1 MSDSNIAHKYAS
13 VAQSVEQGTENPRV
27 GGSIPPRGT
36 KAKDRD
42 RAGVAQLAEQLI
54 CNQQV
59 AGSIP
64 VTSSNKGRFPSGQ
77 REQTVNLPTMSSV
90 VRIHPFPPHANRR
103 LFGACLRVV
112 GRGGL
117 TNHGPKRAW
126 FGDPRSGRFREVAAN
141 LLSKTKSGKRT
152 STHLTR
158 GTKFMVP
165 AFCAEKGWIYE
176 PRRFSAWFGCPP
188 QAAPFAKLLP
198 IGSRR
203 RKAGSEP
210 PPPYKRH
217 PIMGAFFSGGKGWIT
232 EPRRFSAWFGCPP
245 KAAAFAKLL
254 PTGSRRRKAGSEPPP
269 HIRTSL

>member
-90 VRIHPFPPHANRR
+90 VRIHLFPPQKNGRQSDVR
-103 LFGACLRVV
+103 FSVV
-112 GRGGL
+112 GRGGS

-126 FGDPRSGRFREVAAN
+126 FGCLPKAA
-141 LLSKTKSGKRT
+141 
-152 STHLTR
+152 
-158 GTKFMVP
+158 
-165 AFCAEKGWIYE
+165 A
-176 PRRFSAWFGCPP
+176 
-188 QAAPFAKLLP
+188 FAKLLSTY
-198 IGSRR
+198 SRR

-217 PIMGAFFSGGKGWIT
+217 PKMGAFFSGGNGWIY

-254 PTGSRRRKAGSEPPP
+254 PTGFRRRKAGSEPPLDLDN
-269 HIRTSL
+269 TLL

>member
-1 MSDSNIAHKYAS
+1 MSGSDITHKKYAS

-152 STHLTR
+152 ST
-158 GTKFMVP
+158 
-165 AFCAEKGWIYE
+165 
-176 PRRFSAWFGCPP
+176 
-188 QAAPFAKLLP
+188 
-198 IGSRR
+198 
-203 RKAGSEP
+203 
-210 PPPYKRH
+210 PYTDVKTTS
-217 PIMGAFFSGGKGWIT
+217 FFSGGKGWIY

-254 PTGSRRRKAGSEPPP
+254 YLLSKTKSGK
-269 HIRTSL
+269 RTST

>member
-1 MSDSNIAHKYAS
+1 MSGSDITHKKYAS

-90 VRIHPFPPHANRR
+90 VRIHPFPPQKNGRQSDAR
-103 LFGACLRVV
+103 FSVV
-112 GRGGL
+112 GSGGL
-117 TNHGPKRAW
+117 TNYGPKR
-126 FGDPRSGRFREVAAN
+126 
-141 LLSKTKSGKRT
+141 
-152 STHLTR
+152 
-158 GTKFMVP
+158 
-165 AFCAEKGWIYE
+165 
-176 PRRFSAWFGCPP
+176 
-188 QAAPFAKLLP
+188 
-198 IGSRR
+198 
-203 RKAGSEP
+203 
-210 PPPYKRH
+210 
-217 PIMGAFFSGGKGWIT
+217 
-232 EPRRFSAWFGCPP
+232 AWFGCPP

-269 HIRTSL
+269 HIRTSK

>member
-1 MSDSNIAHKYAS
+1 MSGSDITHKKYAS

-36 KAKDRD
+36 IAKDRD

-90 VRIHPFPPHANRR
+90 VRIHPFPPQKNGRHVDVR
-103 LFGACLRVV
+103 FSVV

-117 TNHGPKRAW
+117 PNHGALAR
-126 FGDPRSGRFREVAAN
+126 
-141 LLSKTKSGKRT
+141 
-152 STHLTR
+152 
-158 GTKFMVP
+158 
-165 AFCAEKGWIYE
+165 
-176 PRRFSAWFGCPP
+176 
-188 QAAPFAKLLP
+188 
-198 IGSRR
+198 
-203 RKAGSEP
+203 
-210 PPPYKRH
+210 
-217 PIMGAFFSGGKGWIT
+217 KGWIT

-254 PTGSRRRKAGSEPPP
+254 PIGSRRRKAGSEPPP
-269 HIRTSL
+269 PYKRHQIYGAGFLR

>member
-1 MSDSNIAHKYAS
+1 MSGSDITHKKYAS

-90 VRIHPFPPHANRR
+90 VRIHPFPP
-103 LFGACLRVV
+103 LKKDV
-112 GRGGL
+112 
-117 TNHGPKRAW
+117 
-126 FGDPRSGRFREVAAN
+126 
-141 LLSKTKSGKRT
+141 KTT
-152 STHLTR
+152 S
-158 GTKFMVP
+158 
-165 AFCAEKGWIYE
+165 
-176 PRRFSAWFGCPP
+176 
-188 QAAPFAKLLP
+188 
-198 IGSRR
+198 
-203 RKAGSEP
+203 
-210 PPPYKRH
+210 
-217 PIMGAFFSGGKGWIT
+217 FFSGGKGWIY

-245 KAAAFAKLL
+245 KAAAFAKLS

-269 HIRTSL
+269 HIRTSKRRPFSVVGRGGFTNYGPKRAWFGCPPKAAAFAKLSPTSFRRRKAGSEPPPHIRTSK

>member
-1 MSDSNIAHKYAS
+1 MSGSDITHKKYAS

-90 VRIHPFPPHANRR
+90 VRIHPFPPQKA
-103 LFGACLRVV
+103 G
-112 GRGGL
+112 
-117 TNHGPKRAW
+117 TI
-126 FGDPRSGRFREVAAN
+126 N
-141 LLSKTKSGKRT
+141 L
-152 STHLTR
+152 
-158 GTKFMVP
+158 VP

-188 QAAPFAKLLP
+188 
-198 IGSRR
+198 
-203 RKAGSEP
+203 
-210 PPPYKRH
+210 
-217 PIMGAFFSGGKGWIT
+217 
-232 EPRRFSAWFGCPP
+232 
-245 KAAAFAKLL
+245 KAAAFAKLS

-269 HIRTSL
+269 HIRTSKRRPFSVVGRGGLPNHGALARGSAVRRRRQLSRSCCHLAFEDEKREANLHPIYGRQNDVLFLWWEGVDLRTTAL

>member
-1 MSDSNIAHKYAS
+1 MSGSDITHKKYAS

-90 VRIHPFPPHANRR
+90 VRIHPFPPQKNGRQSDVR
-103 LFGACLRVV
+103 FSVV

-117 TNHGPKRAW
+117 TNYGPKR
-126 FGDPRSGRFREVAAN
+126 
-141 LLSKTKSGKRT
+141 
-152 STHLTR
+152 
-158 GTKFMVP
+158 
-165 AFCAEKGWIYE
+165 
-176 PRRFSAWFGCPP
+176 
-188 QAAPFAKLLP
+188 
-198 IGSRR
+198 
-203 RKAGSEP
+203 
-210 PPPYKRH
+210 
-217 PIMGAFFSGGKGWIT
+217 
-232 EPRRFSAWFGCPP
+232 AWFGCPP

-254 PTGSRRRKAGSEPPP
+254 STYFRRRKAGSEPPP
-269 HIRTSL
+269 HIRTSKRRPFSVVGRGGFTNHGALARGSAVRRRRQLSRSCCQPALEDEKREANLHPIYGRQNDVLFLLWEGVDYQTTAL

>member
-1 MSDSNIAHKYAS
+1 MSGSDITHKKYAS

-90 VRIHPFPPHANRR
+90 VRIHPFPPLKKAPKNRVP
-103 LFGACLRVV
+103 FSVV

-117 TNHGPKRAW
+117 PNHGALARGSAVRRRRQLSRSCCQPALEGEKREANLHPPPFEEAPNLWCRLFALRRGGLTNYGPKR
-126 FGDPRSGRFREVAAN
+126 
-141 LLSKTKSGKRT
+141 
-152 STHLTR
+152 
-158 GTKFMVP
+158 
-165 AFCAEKGWIYE
+165 
-176 PRRFSAWFGCPP
+176 
-188 QAAPFAKLLP
+188 
-198 IGSRR
+198 
-203 RKAGSEP
+203 
-210 PPPYKRH
+210 
-217 PIMGAFFSGGKGWIT
+217 
-232 EPRRFSAWFGCPP
+232 AWFGCPP

-254 PTGSRRRKAGSEPPP
+254 PTGFRRRKAGSKPPP
-269 HIRTSL
+269 LTKGTQK

>member
-1 MSDSNIAHKYAS
+1 MSGSDITHKKYAS

-36 KAKDRD
+36 IAKDRD

-90 VRIHPFPPHANRR
+90 VRIHPFPPQKA
-103 LFGACLRVV
+103 
-112 GRGGL
+112 
-117 TNHGPKRAW
+117 
-126 FGDPRSGRFREVAAN
+126 
-141 LLSKTKSGKRT
+141 
-152 STHLTR
+152 

-188 QAAPFAKLLP
+188 QAAAFAKLLP
-198 IGSRR
+198 TYSRR

-210 PPPYKRH
+210 PPLIRTSKRR
-217 PIMGAFFSGGKGWIT
+217 PFSVVGRGGFT
-232 EPRRFSAWFGCPP
+232 NHSALARGS
-245 KAAAFAKLL
+245 AIREAVAFAKLP
-254 PTGSRRRKAGSEPPP
+254 PTGSRRRKARSEPPLDLDN
-269 HIRTSL
+269 TLL

>member
-1 MSDSNIAHKYAS
+1 MSGSDITHKKYAS

-90 VRIHPFPPHANRR
+90 VRIHPFPPQKNGRQSDVR
-103 LFGACLRVV
+103 FSVV

-117 TNHGPKRAW
+117 TNYGPKR
-126 FGDPRSGRFREVAAN
+126 
-141 LLSKTKSGKRT
+141 
-152 STHLTR
+152 
-158 GTKFMVP
+158 
-165 AFCAEKGWIYE
+165 
-176 PRRFSAWFGCPP
+176 
-188 QAAPFAKLLP
+188 
-198 IGSRR
+198 
-203 RKAGSEP
+203 
-210 PPPYKRH
+210 
-217 PIMGAFFSGGKGWIT
+217 
-232 EPRRFSAWFGCPP
+232 AWFGCPP

-254 PTGSRRRKAGSEPPP
+254 PSRFRRRKAGSEPPP
-269 HIRTSL
+269 HIRTSKRRPFSVVGRGGSPNHGALARGSAVRRRRQLSRSCCQPAFEDEKREASLRLIEITHCGKFS

>member
-1 MSDSNIAHKYAS
+1 MSGSDITHKKYAS

-90 VRIHPFPPHANRR
+90 VRIHPFPPQKNGRQSDVR
-103 LFGACLRVV
+103 FSVV

-165 AFCAEKGWIYE
+165 TFCAEKGWIYE

-188 QAAPFAKLLP
+188 Q
-198 IGSRR
+198 
-203 RKAGSEP
+203 
-210 PPPYKRH
+210 
-217 PIMGAFFSGGKGWIT
+217 
-232 EPRRFSAWFGCPP
+232 
-245 KAAAFAKLL
+245 AAAFAKLL

-269 HIRTSL
+269 HIRTSKRRPFFCGGKRWITEPLRFSAWFGDPRSGRFREVAVNLLSKTKSGKRTST

>member
-1 MSDSNIAHKYAS
+1 MSGSDITHKKYAS

-36 KAKDRD
+36 IAKDRD

-90 VRIHPFPPHANRR
+90 VRIHPFPPQKKD
-103 LFGACLRVV
+103 V
-112 GRGGL
+112 
-117 TNHGPKRAW
+117 
-126 FGDPRSGRFREVAAN
+126 
-141 LLSKTKSGKRT
+141 KTT
-152 STHLTR
+152 S
-158 GTKFMVP
+158 F
-165 AFCAEKGWIYE
+165 FC
-176 PRRFSAWFGCPP
+176 
-188 QAAPFAKLLP
+188 
-198 IGSRR
+198 
-203 RKAGSEP
+203 
-210 PPPYKRH
+210 
-217 PIMGAFFSGGKGWIT
+217 GGKGWIY

-254 PTGSRRRKAGSEPPP
+254 PSRFRRRKAGSEPPP
-269 HIRTSL
+269 LYGRLFDVLFLWWEGVDYRTTAL

>member
-1 MSDSNIAHKYAS
+1 MSGSDITHKKYAS

-90 VRIHPFPPHANRR
+90 VRIHPFPPQKA
-103 LFGACLRVV
+103 G
-112 GRGGL
+112 
-117 TNHGPKRAW
+117 TI
-126 FGDPRSGRFREVAAN
+126 N
-141 LLSKTKSGKRT
+141 L
-152 STHLTR
+152 
-158 GTKFMVP
+158 VP

-188 QAAPFAKLLP
+188 
-198 IGSRR
+198 
-203 RKAGSEP
+203 
-210 PPPYKRH
+210 
-217 PIMGAFFSGGKGWIT
+217 
-232 EPRRFSAWFGCPP
+232 

-254 PTGSRRRKAGSEPPP
+254 PSRFRRRKAGSEPPP
-269 HIRTSL
+269 HIRTSKRRPFSVVGRGGFTNHGALARGSAVRRRRQLSRSCRQPAFEDEKREANLHLI

>member
-1 MSDSNIAHKYAS
+1 MSGSDITHKKYAS

-103 LFGACLRVV
+103 RKGACLRVV
-112 GRGGL
+112 GRGGY
-117 TNHGPKRAW
+117 TNHSALARGSAI
-126 FGDPRSGRFREVAAN
+126 REAV
-141 LLSKTKSGKRT
+141 
-152 STHLTR
+152 
-158 GTKFMVP
+158 
-165 AFCAEKGWIYE
+165 
-176 PRRFSAWFGCPP
+176 
-188 QAAPFAKLLP
+188 
-198 IGSRR
+198 
-203 RKAGSEP
+203 
-210 PPPYKRH
+210 
-217 PIMGAFFSGGKGWIT
+217 
-232 EPRRFSAWFGCPP
+232 
-245 KAAAFAKLL
+245 AFAKLL
-254 PTGSRRRKAGSEPPP
+254 PTGFRRRKAGSEPPP
-269 HIRTSL
+269 HLRTSK

>member
-1 MSDSNIAHKYAS
+1 MSGSDITHKKYAS

-126 FGDPRSGRFREVAAN
+126 FGDPRSGRFREVAVN

-152 STHLTR
+152 STPYTDVKATSVFLWWEGVDHRTTALKGR
-158 GTKFMVP
+158 G
-165 AFCAEKGWIYE
+165 
-176 PRRFSAWFGCPP
+176 SAV
-188 QAAPFAKLLP
+188 
-198 IGSRR
+198 RR
-203 RKAGSEP
+203 RRQLSRSCCQLTLEDD
-210 PPPYKRH
+210 KREANLH
-217 PIMGAFFSGGKGWIT
+217 PLTKGT
-232 EPRRFSAWFGCPP
+232 R
-245 KAAAFAKLL
+245 
-254 PTGSRRRKAGSEPPP
+254 
-269 HIRTSL
+269 